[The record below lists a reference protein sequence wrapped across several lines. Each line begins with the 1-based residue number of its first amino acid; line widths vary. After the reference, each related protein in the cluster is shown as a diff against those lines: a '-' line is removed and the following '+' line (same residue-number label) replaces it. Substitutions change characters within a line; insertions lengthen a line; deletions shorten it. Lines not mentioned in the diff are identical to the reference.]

1 MLLRHDFYYVFQAY
15 KKLPNYINN
24 IFKIIINQLQII
36 IFFFSYIFH
45 ECKSNSFKFSWLI
58 VFLSQSVWL
67 YIYCFLIYT

>member
-36 IFFFSYIFH
+36 IFFFIF
-45 ECKSNSFKFSWLI
+45 I
-58 VFLSQSVWL
+58 P
-67 YIYCFLIYT
+67 

>member
-36 IFFFSYIFH
+36 IFFFHIYSMNANQTHLNFH
-45 ECKSNSFKFSWLI
+45 G
-58 VFLSQSVWL
+58 
-67 YIYCFLIYT
+67 